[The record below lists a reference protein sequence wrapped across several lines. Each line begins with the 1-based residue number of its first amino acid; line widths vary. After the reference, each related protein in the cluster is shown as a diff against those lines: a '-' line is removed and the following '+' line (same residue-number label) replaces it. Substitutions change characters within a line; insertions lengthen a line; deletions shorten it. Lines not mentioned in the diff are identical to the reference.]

1 MISAKETVTIYK
13 DLIVLKSLCLVG
25 KTTIAYCLMFRIVV
39 YLRNI

>member
-25 KTTIAYCLMFRIVV
+25 KTTNA
-39 YLRNI
+39 